1 VEEPPS
7 RIKVSRQIDAPAG
20 RIFALLADPAR
31 HEVIDGSGTVRSA
44 DSPQLLTAEGQ
55 RFRMHMH
62 REDRGGAY
70 ATDNIVTTFRPDR
83 ALGWATTYPDQ
94 EPLGYTHTYLLEPD
108 GDDRTVVTQ
117 IYDWSGVT
125 DPDLLHLFP
134 RISAD
139 ELATTLNRLAEAL
152 H

>member
-1 VEEPPS
+1 VDEA
-7 RIKVSRQIDAPAG
+7 RCIKVSRRIDAPAR
-20 RIFALLADPAR
+20 RIFALLADPAQ

-62 REDRGGAY
+62 REDRGGGY
-70 ATDNIVTTFRPDR
+70 TTDNIVTTFRPDR

-108 GDDRTVVTQ
+108 ADDWTAVTQ
-117 IYDWSGVT
+117 VYDWSGVT

-139 ELATTLNRLAEAL
+139 ELAMTLTRLAEAL
-152 H
+152 S

>member
-1 VEEPPS
+1 VDEP
-7 RIKVSRQIDAPAG
+7 RCIKVSRRIDAPAG
-20 RIFALLADPAR
+20 FIFALLADPAR
-31 HEVIDGSGTVRSA
+31 HEVIDGSGTVRSPG
-44 DSPQLLTAEGQ
+44 SSQMLTAEGQ

-70 ATDNIVTTFRPDR
+70 ETDNIVTTFRPDR

-94 EPLGYTHTYLLEPD
+94 EPLGYSHTFLLEPD
-108 GDDRTVVTQ
+108 GVDRTVVTQ

-139 ELATTLNRLAEAL
+139 DLATTLNRLAEAL
-152 H
+152 R

>member
-1 VEEPPS
+1 MDGPR
-7 RIKVSRQIDAPAG
+7 RIEVSRPIDAPAG

-44 DSPQLLTAEGQ
+44 GSPELLTAEGQ
-55 RFRMHMH
+55 RFRMRMH

-70 ATDNIVTTFRPDR
+70 ETDNIVTTYRPDR
-83 ALGWATTYPDQ
+83 ALGWATTYPGQ

-108 GDDRTVVTQ
+108 GDGRAVVTQ
-117 IYDWSGVT
+117 VYDWSGVT

-134 RISAD
+134 RVSSA
-139 ELATTLNRLAEAL
+139 ELAATLDRLAEAL
-152 H
+152 R